1 MPDASIKKND
11 VKLVTADNAVAPSGI
26 SYQGLVAAI
35 GELLERARARIAT
48 EANTTLVETYWAT
61 GRYIVEY
68 EQNGSD
74 RAKYGSALL
83 SSLARDLT
91 LAHGRGF
98 NRNNLQY
105 MRKLYRH
112 FPKCTTLSCKL
123 GWSHYLEILK
133 CSDDLAIDF
142 YCTECVRSN
151 WNVRELRRQ
160 IKSSLFER
168 IALSKDK
175 KGVLDLARKGN
186 EVQHPTDIL
195 RDRYVL
201 EFAGIPQKSRY
212 RESALHKALLEHMKL
227 FLLELGKGFA
237 FVASEYRIPLNTS
250 SPCHVDLVFYN
261 YFLKCF
267 VLIDLKR
274 DMVEYGDV
282 GQMNMYLNYF
292 RSEEGSKSDAAPIGI
307 VLGARKDDLVV
318 QFATQGI
325 TNQIFVSRYQLYLPD
340 KEQLRRE
347 LAIAI
352 EEEETK
358 GRHI

>member
-1 MPDASIKKND
+1 MPDASIKKSD

-123 GWSHYLEILK
+123 GWSHYLEIQK

-142 YCTECVRSN
+142 YCAECVRSN
-151 WNVRELRRQ
+151 WNVRRQRAIATRTCHRNRR
-160 IKSSLFER
+160 
-168 IALSKDK
+168 
-175 KGVLDLARKGN
+175 GGN
-186 EVQHPTDIL
+186 EGPTYLISP
-195 RDRYVL
+195 
-201 EFAGIPQKSRY
+201 FSP
-212 RESALHKALLEHMKL
+212 L
-227 FLLELGKGFA
+227 FCYSIF
-237 FVASEYRIPLNTS
+237 
-250 SPCHVDLVFYN
+250 CH
-261 YFLKCF
+261 
-267 VLIDLKR
+267 
-274 DMVEYGDV
+274 
-282 GQMNMYLNYF
+282 
-292 RSEEGSKSDAAPIGI
+292 
-307 VLGARKDDLVV
+307 ARRVPRNNSTKETTDH
-318 QFATQGI
+318 Q
-325 TNQIFVSRYQLYLPD
+325 QLTTD
-340 KEQLRRE
+340 N
-347 LAIAI
+347 
-352 EEEETK
+352 
-358 GRHI
+358 